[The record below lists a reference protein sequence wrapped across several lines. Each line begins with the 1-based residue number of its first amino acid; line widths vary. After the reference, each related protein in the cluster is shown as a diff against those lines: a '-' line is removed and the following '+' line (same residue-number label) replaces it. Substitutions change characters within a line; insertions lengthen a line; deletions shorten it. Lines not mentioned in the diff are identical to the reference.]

1 MVFSL
6 SLWSVSLQARSRN
19 AARPSGT
26 SVGCLRLGHDRL
38 NIEVIK
44 TSLDALAG
52 IRPCQPGHM
61 RPGIPHLFAGGN
73 GAVMQVLRWARP
85 RPSAAYPLEGPQLRT
100 DGGSEMSVEG
110 KNTMAAI
117 YPPDGLA
124 ILAAWNRKQIVAT
137 GGVLTRASSPLG
149 LAAMVSGNS
158 VVRSAAG
165 RPC

>member
-1 MVFSL
+1 
-6 SLWSVSLQARSRN
+6 
-19 AARPSGT
+19 
-26 SVGCLRLGHDRL
+26 
-38 NIEVIK
+38 
-44 TSLDALAG
+44 
-52 IRPCQPGHM
+52 
-61 RPGIPHLFAGGN
+61 
-73 GAVMQVLRWARP
+73 
-85 RPSAAYPLEGPQLRT
+85 
-100 DGGSEMSVEG
+100 MSVEG

>member
-26 SVGCLRLGHDRL
+26 SVGGLRLGHDRL

-110 KNTMAAI
+110 K
-117 YPPDGLA
+117 
-124 ILAAWNRKQIVAT
+124 
-137 GGVLTRASSPLG
+137 
-149 LAAMVSGNS
+149 
-158 VVRSAAG
+158 
-165 RPC
+165 